1 MTNLIEFFETLTG
14 LTIPESPIFTAL
26 IVLFGFIIVYDVI
39 HIVFGSV
46 FQFIYKF

>member
-46 FQFIYKF
+46 FQFICKF

>member
-1 MTNLIEFFETLTG
+1 MSNLIEFFETITG
-14 LTIPESPIFTAL
+14 LTIPESPVFTAL
-26 IVLFGFIIVYDVI
+26 IVLFGFMIVYDVI